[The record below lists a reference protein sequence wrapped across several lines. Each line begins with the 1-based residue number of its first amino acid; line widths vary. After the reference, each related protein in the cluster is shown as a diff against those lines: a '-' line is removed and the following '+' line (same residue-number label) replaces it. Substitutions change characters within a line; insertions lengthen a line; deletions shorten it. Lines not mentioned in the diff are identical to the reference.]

1 MPVNR
6 VIPTSTVATH
16 WCRNSA
22 MLLVSTKRA
31 TRRKPL
37 PGVCEEDDSIALK
50 RLTYP
55 SQEMGQ
61 QRTPRQMPDWSP
73 ELKRYSARKEREKLV
88 PQLFFR
94 KAHNSF

>member
-1 MPVNR
+1 
-6 VIPTSTVATH
+6 
-16 WCRNSA
+16 

-37 PGVCEEDDSIALK
+37 PGVCEEDDCVALK
-50 RLTYP
+50 RVTYLVKKL
-55 SQEMGQ
+55 GQ
-61 QRTPRQMPDWSP
+61 HVLQGKCQIHWGP

-94 KAHNSF
+94 KAHNSFTRYFRLVASV